1 MIKEV
6 IYMPGTQA
14 RRTRQNAHQDTQ
26 LDVRAKKAIIRMADT
41 LEDINQKLDHII
53 KNQINGFW
61 LSDCRFAQ

>member
-26 LDVRAKKAIIRMADT
+26 LDVRANKAIIKMADT

-53 KNQINGFW
+53 KKQTNGFW
-61 LSDCRFAQ
+61 LNDSRYAQ